1 MLGQLRRLLSQPV
14 TGFDMTQA
22 PPASA
27 ALAHALSAQRVQ
39 AETHYSG
46 MVTIAED
53 YSPAA
58 VVQVAGAVRER
69 SAELKKKAVTPGEKA
84 IIEVVALMFQSILA
98 EDRIPPAVR
107 VWFARL
113 QVPVLRVALAEPE
126 FFSNLDHIKQ
136 DRKSVV

>member
-1 MLGQLRRLLSQPV
+1 MGQLRRLLSQPV

-27 ALAHALSAQRVQ
+27 ALAHALSALRVQ

-69 SAELKKKAVTPGEKA
+69 SAEQKKKVRYG
-84 IIEVVALMFQSILA
+84 FQYPYFRYFLSLSSNQS
-98 EDRIPPAVR
+98 
-107 VWFARL
+107 ARASSKL
-113 QVPVLRVALAEPE
+113 HL
-126 FFSNLDHIKQ
+126 N
-136 DRKSVV
+136 